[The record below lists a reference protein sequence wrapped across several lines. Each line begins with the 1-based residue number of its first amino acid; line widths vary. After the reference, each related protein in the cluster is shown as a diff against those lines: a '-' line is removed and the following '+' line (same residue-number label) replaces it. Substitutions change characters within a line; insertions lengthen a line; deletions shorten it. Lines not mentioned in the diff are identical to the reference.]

1 MKTKKVALL
10 ALLFGVLVGGVARA
24 AKTVTAPSC
33 ELSAV
38 QSAVD
43 SASAG
48 DIVVIPAGQCTW
60 AGTLSITKPMTLTG
74 SGTAKTAPA
83 DFGAGIVTTIITDNS
98 GTNNSLITVSGITGR
113 TVRAL

>member
-1 MKTKKVALL
+1 MRGFRSVWLS
-10 ALLFGVLVGGVARA
+10 ALLFGVLVGGVAR

-48 DIVVIPAGQCTW
+48 DTVVIPAGSCTW
-60 AGTLSITKPMTLTG
+60 NGTLSITKPMTLKG
-74 SGTAKTAPA
+74 SGTAKTRPA
-83 DFGAGIVTTIITDNS
+83 NFGAGTTPRSSPTTPDTTQRGERNS
-98 GTNNSLITVSGITGR
+98 SSR
-113 TVRAL
+113 SAA